1 MVLRVTS
8 RRDLLRAVASV
19 AVAGVAGCNE
29 TVTGGDPGTPT
40 PTETETVQPTLDYD
54 AVIVRNPAAEPFVR
68 YDSENRADDDP
79 DERLRRPLTTAADAD
94 RISFRTAVTGT
105 DEARSFLRETDFER
119 NVVHVSE
126 HRLSGCRALKVDY
139 VTTEGNSF
147 DLDFCSPLRPADVA
161 CELDD
166 RAVVAAFV
174 RFPMATDDIGSYTV
188 GSGGSCE
195 RPRRREGSS

>member
-1 MVLRVTS
+1 MVLRPTS
-8 RRDLLRAVASV
+8 RRGLLRAAATV
-19 AVAGVAGCNE
+19 AVTGVAGCNE
-29 TVTGGDPGTPT
+29 TVTGGDADTPS
-40 PTETETVQPTLDYD
+40 PTETVQPTLDYD

-68 YDSENRADDDP
+68 YESE
-79 DERLRRPLTTAADAD
+79 DESDEFLRQVLTTAADAD
-94 RISFRTAVTGT
+94 RISVATAVAGA

-126 HRLSGCRALKVDY
+126 HRLSGCRALEVDY
-139 VTTEGNSF
+139 VTAEGNSF
-147 DLDFCSPLRPADVA
+147 DLDFCSPLRPAEVA
-161 CELDD
+161 CEVDD

-174 RFPMATDDIGSYTV
+174 RFPMATDDVGSYTV